1 MAACRFLLALI
12 VCVLQLPCYLPH
24 CTAGVRALTLDG
36 DLTLSELAGSTKEG
50 SLLYVG
56 PGGSGRV
63 TAGSLKWV
71 NETLEVPRLTGHH
84 VSGDVDMEGHVLK
97 GVRLDVSAGGSIEG
111 LQDLRVQVHIQDV

>member
-1 MAACRFLLALI
+1 
-12 VCVLQLPCYLPH
+12 
-24 CTAGVRALTLDG
+24 VRALTLDG

-50 SLLYVG
+50 SILHVG

-63 TAGSLKWV
+63 TAGSLKWT
-71 NETLEVPRLTGHH
+71 NETLEVPRLSGHH

-111 LQDLRVQVHIQDV
+111 LQDLRVQVCTDV